1 MFPVDGGED
10 PPNTR
15 AAVTSD
21 VLQKPRR
28 MRALR
33 GIALAAIL
41 WSSPTAT
48 FAAETMP
55 PANKPDNTIVF
66 GLTAGQLAL
75 AAAVGA
81 SAGAAGAL
89 ATSNIIAGASLGFGT
104 LAAIYV
110 AHLAAE
116 VVVVGGLYYWW
127 PWNAEPEAPA
137 SRTLVIRGAS
147 PPGADPAPLR

>member
-1 MFPVDGGED
+1 MFPVDGGEN
-10 PPNTR
+10 PPHTR

-21 VLQKPRR
+21 VLQTSRR
-28 MRALR
+28 MRALL
-33 GIALAAIL
+33 GITLAAIL

-66 GLTAGQLAL
+66 GLTAGQLGL

-89 ATSNIIAGASLGFGT
+89 ASSNLIAGASLGVAT

-116 VVVVGGLYYWW
+116 VAVVGGMYYWW
-127 PWNAEPEAPA
+127 PWNAEPEIRA

-147 PPGADPAPLR
+147 PPGADRTPLR